1 MDWIINNWVELAGA
15 ILGLAFVVLEIKQHV
30 LLWPV
35 GIAMSIFYVFVFF
48 DARFY
53 ADMTLQFYY
62 IVVSIYGWYW
72 WLFGHQ
78 KTNQPEILIT
88 HLPKKSMLPLTLI
101 TCALTFIMA
110 FVLKN
115 YTDSPVP
122 IGDAF
127 TTALGVTATW
137 MLARKYLE
145 QWLLWIVANA
155 VSLGLYMY
163 KDLYPTAVLFFV
175 YLILAF
181 VGYYNW
187 KRMMKL

>member
-1 MDWIINNWVELAGA
+1 
-15 ILGLAFVVLEIKQHV
+15 
-30 LLWPV
+30 
-35 GIAMSIFYVFVFF
+35 
-48 DARFY
+48 
-53 ADMTLQFYY
+53 
-62 IVVSIYGWYW
+62 
-72 WLFGHQ
+72 
-78 KTNQPEILIT
+78 
-88 HLPKKSMLPLTLI
+88 
-101 TCALTFIMA
+101 LTFIMA